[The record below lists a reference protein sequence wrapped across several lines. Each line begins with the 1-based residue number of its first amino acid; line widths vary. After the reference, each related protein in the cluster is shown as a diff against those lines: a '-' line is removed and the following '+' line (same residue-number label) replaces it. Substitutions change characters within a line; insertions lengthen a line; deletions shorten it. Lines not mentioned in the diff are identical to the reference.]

1 MKSDIAVLKDTR
13 APMPTVLG
21 QRSVR
26 IPTAGKIRA
35 GIKVLT
41 RRARENPHACNIYQ
55 RGIEE
60 ERSFDEIERALAK
73 ALPELEHPLVPKN
86 VPYFTVR
93 GSDFPNPDTA
103 RQIMDLYAEDRGD
116 GVRRLYRFP
125 VIFPADVWQTVMP
138 HDLVCWGAGE
148 KKFWSEYAADGRTRV
163 CKCYAPVPQD
173 RMSRKPMRT
182 FGGRRSQLR
191 PENEGM
197 CDPEHCREYQERKCN
212 LSGRFIFYI
221 PGIRSCDAFELPTN
235 SLYSMT
241 RAIEKFEALAFL
253 RGGRISGFLDAKRT
267 PFYISKV
274 ERDVPHI
281 DEQGRSVRTKV
292 WLIELEAPIDV
303 AALLN
308 VGEADVVGEADT
320 AAMTLEASPSA
331 SPPMQ
336 SEFSR
341 EPVDPGT
348 GPEPQCNSES
358 SSTEAAPP
366 AADADSAE
374 VEAILGVVDA
384 FGMGRDRFEAFA
396 QKKWGAGWKRNAGG
410 RSRVLA
416 ALEGFEDEA
425 ALAAE
430 VDALLGTSTES

>member
-1 MKSDIAVLKDTR
+1 MKSDITVLKDSRT
-13 APMPTVLG
+13 PVPTVLG
-21 QRSVR
+21 QRSAR

-41 RRARENPHACNIYQ
+41 RRAQDNAHARDIYQ

-60 ERSFDEIERALAK
+60 GRGFDDIERALAQ
-73 ALPELEHPLVPKN
+73 ALPDLQHPLVPKN

-93 GSDFPNPDTA
+93 GADFPNPETA
-103 RQIMDLYAEDRGD
+103 RQMLDLYGEDRGD

-125 VIFPADVWQTVMP
+125 VVFPADVWQAVMP

-148 KKFWSEYAADGRTRV
+148 KKFWSEYAADGRTRL

-173 RMSRKPMRT
+173 RTSRKPIRI
-182 FGGRRSQLR
+182 FGGRRTQLR
-191 PENEGM
+191 AENSGM
-197 CDPEHCREYQERKCN
+197 CDPELCPEYQARKCN
-212 LSGRFIFYI
+212 LSGRFIFYV

-274 ERDVPHI
+274 EREVPHI

-292 WLIELEAPIDV
+292 WLIEMEAPIDV

-308 VGEADVVGEADT
+308 VGDGEIVREADA
-320 AAMTLEASPSA
+320 AAMTFEAPPSA
-331 SPPMQ
+331 GAA
-336 SEFSR
+336 EDR
-341 EPVDPGT
+341 EPSARDHFEPEANTEHAGT
-348 GPEPQCNSES
+348 
-358 SSTEAAPP
+358 TVTAAAAPMTGGGIE
-366 AADADSAE
+366 E

-384 FGMGRDRFEAFA
+384 FGMDRGRFEAFA
-396 QKKWGAGWKRNAGG
+396 QKRWGAGWKRNAGG

-416 ALEGFEDEA
+416 VLEGCEDAA

-430 VDALLGTSTES
+430 VDGALGAASEA